1 MRFGKGRR
9 FVRGMRG
16 DLTYLPELAAA
27 AQIRRRREA
36 SSGAGGGGA
45 RREGD
50 EEVENDVEY

>member
-9 FVRGMRG
+9 FARGMTG
-16 DLTYLPELAAA
+16 DLTNLPELAAA

-36 SSGAGGGGA
+36 ATGAGGGGA
-45 RREGD
+45 CREGD